1 MCHSLPG
8 KEKMMMSTHCGCDCM
23 CPASLTIDD
32 EIRMLEN
39 CKKAMKDQ
47 LDVIDRKIA
56 ALKTVK
62 EP

>member
-1 MCHSLPG
+1 
-8 KEKMMMSTHCGCDCM
+8 M
-23 CPASLTIDD
+23 CPAALTIDD

-39 CKKAMKDQ
+39 HKKAMKDQ
-47 LDVIDRKIA
+47 LDVIDQKIA